1 MSEGLILTAY
11 EDTVGSPYRTW
22 IPIPGRWHCVIDG
35 TIVYRGKHPHF
46 GAARALIKA
55 GHDPET
61 PITTKTR
68 HGTIVFQ
75 STLATLG
82 GLMVEETNSGAMPP
96 RIRRFKEMPNS
107 VYASRKAEPSTE

>member
-55 GHDPET
+55 GHDPAT
-61 PITTKTR
+61 PITTTTR
-68 HGTIVFQ
+68 QGTIVFQ
-75 STLATLG
+75 STLAALARLAVTETGSGPKPPTL
-82 GLMVEETNSGAMPP
+82 
-96 RIRRFKEMPNS
+96 RRFAEMPNS
-107 VYASRKAEPSTE
+107 VRAVTRGEPSTE